1 MNKKRYAARM
11 HVLVLAL
18 FLVLMVTSF
27 SRAEETLGL
36 QLAVFDIDATPP
48 IGAHLAYN
56 PVINSW
62 DMSLRAR
69 GIVLTG
75 ADKPIVL
82 CAVDWVG
89 IGSEGHD
96 AFRQTLAEAAGT
108 DMHRVAVHTVH
119 QHDAPGCDFTAERI
133 LKEHGITPH
142 RYEGTFHR
150 EVLQRLGTAVRDA
163 MGKQQPVTH
172 LGLGSAPV
180 DKVASNRRIVG
191 PDGKVGPMRGSSCKN
206 PELIAAPEG
215 LIDPDVSLVSFWNG
229 DAPVA
234 VLSYYACHPQSYYRT
249 GIANPDY
256 PGIAR
261 FMRQLTVPQALHIHF
276 DGAGGNVAAG
286 KYNDGSKEMRLI
298 LAQRLEDGMRRAWE
312 ATERTPI
319 DATAIRWAVEPVG
332 LPVAEGLN
340 AEELEKRM
348 LEEKDMTVVED
359 CARKIAWLQRREAGI
374 PIDVACLSLGNAR
387 ILHLPAEL
395 FVEYQLMAKAERPD
409 LFVAMAAYGD
419 YTPGYIGTAIAYEQG
434 GYETSPRSSNVSS
447 EVEAVLTEA
456 ILNLLRKE

>member
-1 MNKKRYAARM
+1 MNKKRYSVRM

-18 FLVLMVTSF
+18 FLVLTVAAGSG
-27 SRAEETLGL
+27 AEENAGL

-56 PVINSW
+56 PVINTW

-75 ADKPIVL
+75 AGEPIVL

-96 AFRQTLAEAAGT
+96 MFRQILAEAAGT

-150 EVLQRLGTAVRDA
+150 EVLQRLDTAVRDA
-163 MGKQQPVTH
+163 MEKQQPITH
-172 LGLGSAPV
+172 LGLGSASV
-180 DKVASNRRIVG
+180 HKVASNRRILG
-191 PDGKVGPMRGSSCKN
+191 PDGKVGPMRGSSCRNKD
-206 PELIAAPEG
+206 LIAAPEG
-215 LIDPDVSLVSFWNG
+215 VIDPELSLVSFWNG
-229 DAPVA
+229 DTPVA

-249 GIANPDY
+249 GIPNPDY

-261 FMRQLTVPQALHIHF
+261 FMRQLAVPQALHVHF

-319 DATAIRWAVEPVG
+319 NAAAIRWTVEPVG

-348 LEEKDMTVVED
+348 LEEENMTVVED
-359 CARKIAWLQRREAGI
+359 CARKLAWLQRREAGI

-419 YTPGYIGTAIAYEQG
+419 YTPGYICTEIAYEQG
-434 GYETSPRSSNVSS
+434 GYEATPRSSNVSPK
-447 EVEAVLTEA
+447 VEAVLTEV
-456 ILNLLRKE
+456 IQTLLQEQ

>member
-1 MNKKRYAARM
+1 M
-11 HVLVLAL
+11 LVLAIIL
-18 FLVLMVTSF
+18 ILTVTTG
-27 SRAEETLGL
+27 AGAQENAGL

-56 PVINSW
+56 PVINTW

-75 ADKPIVL
+75 ADEPIVL

-142 RYEGTFHR
+142 RYEGAFHR

-163 MGKQQPVTH
+163 MEKQQPITH
-172 LGLGSAPV
+172 LGLGRAPV
-180 DKVASNRRIVG
+180 HQVASNRRIVG

-215 LIDPDVSLVSFWNG
+215 LVDPDVSLVSFWNG
-229 DAPVA
+229 DTPVA

-249 GIANPDY
+249 GIANPDF

-261 FMRQLTVPQALHIHF
+261 FMRQLAVPQALHIHF

-312 ATERTPI
+312 ATERSPVST
-319 DATAIRWAVEPVG
+319 AAIRWAVEPVG

-340 AEELEKRM
+340 AAELEKRM
-348 LEEKDMTVVED
+348 LEEKDMTIVED

-374 PIDVACLSLGNAR
+374 LIDVACLSLGYAR
-387 ILHLPAEL
+387 ILHMPAEL
-395 FVEYQLMAKAERPD
+395 FVEYQLLAKAERPN

-434 GYETSPRSSNVSS
+434 GYETSQRTSNVSP
-447 EVEAVLTEA
+447 EIETVLTDA
-456 ILNLLRKE
+456 IKKLIQEK

>member
-1 MNKKRYAARM
+1 MNNKIYAVRLN
-11 HVLVLAL
+11 VLVLVL
-18 FLVLMVTSF
+18 FMVLTVAVVSG
-27 SRAEETLGL
+27 AEETAGL
-36 QLAVFDIDATPP
+36 RLAVFDIDATPP

-96 AFRQTLAEAAGT
+96 AFRQTLAEAADT
-108 DMHRVAVHTVH
+108 DMQHVAVHTVH

-142 RYEGTFHR
+142 RYEGGFHR
-150 EVLQRLGTAVRDA
+150 DVLQRLGTAVREA
-163 MGKQQPVTH
+163 MKTQQPITH

-180 DKVASNRRIVG
+180 HKVASNRRIVG

-206 PELIAAPEG
+206 KELTDAPEG

-229 DAPVA
+229 ETPVA

-261 FMRQLTVPQALHIHF
+261 FMRQLAVPQAMHIHF

-312 ATERTPI
+312 ATERAPI
-319 DATAIRWAVEPVG
+319 KAIDVRWAVEPVG

-348 LEEKDMTVVED
+348 LEEKDMTVIED
-359 CARKIAWLQRREAGI
+359 CARKIAWLQRRAAGI

-387 ILHLPAEL
+387 ILHMPAEL

-434 GYETSPRSSNVSS
+434 GYETSLRSSNVSP
-447 EVEAVLTEA
+447 EVESVLTRT
-456 ILNLLRKE
+456 IKNLLNEK

>member
-1 MNKKRYAARM
+1 MGIKRFYVKFNALFV
-11 HVLVLAL
+11 VLFLAL
-18 FLVLMVTSF
+18 TAVQTSH
-27 SRAEETLGL
+27 AEETAGL

-48 IGAHLAYN
+48 IGSYLAYDEVVN
-56 PVINSW
+56 NW

-75 ADKPIVL
+75 AGKPIVL

-108 DMHRVAVHTVH
+108 DMQRVAVHTVH

-142 RYEGTFHR
+142 RYEGAFHR

-163 MGKQQPVTH
+163 MGKQHPVTH

-180 DKVASNRRIVG
+180 HQVASNRRILG
-191 PDGKVGPMRGSSCKN
+191 PDGKVGPMRGSSCKT
-206 PELIAAPEG
+206 PDLIAAPEG
-215 LIDPDVSLVSFWNG
+215 LIDPNISLVSFWNG
-229 DAPVA
+229 ETPLA

-249 GIANPDY
+249 GVANPDY

-261 FMRQLTVPQALHIHF
+261 FMRQLAVPQALHIHF

-312 ATERTPI
+312 ATERAPI
-319 DATAIRWAVEPVG
+319 NAEDIRWAVEPVG

-434 GYETSPRSSNVSS
+434 GYETSPRSSNVSPK
-447 EVEAVLTEA
+447 VEAVLTEA
-456 ILNLLRKE
+456 IKTLLKE

>member
-1 MNKKRYAARM
+1 VR
-11 HVLVLAL
+11 V
-18 FLVLMVTSF
+18 
-27 SRAEETLGL
+27 
-36 QLAVFDIDATPP
+36 DA
-48 IGAHLAYN
+48 
-56 PVINSW
+56 
-62 DMSLRAR
+62 
-69 GIVLTG
+69 
-75 ADKPIVL
+75 
-82 CAVDWVG
+82 
-89 IGSEGHD
+89 SEQAG
-96 AFRQTLAEAAGT
+96 AEAAGT

-133 LKEHGITPH
+133 LKEHGITPQ

-150 EVLQRLGTAVRDA
+150 EVLQRLDAAVRDA
-163 MGKQQPVTH
+163 MEKQQPVTYF
-172 LGLGSAPV
+172 GMGSAPV
-180 DKVASNRRIVG
+180 HKVASNRRILG
-191 PDGKVGPMRGSSCKN
+191 PDGKVGPMRGSSCRNK
-206 PELIAAPEG
+206 ELIAAPEG
-215 LIDPDVSLVSFWNG
+215 VIDPEVSLVSFWNG
-229 DAPVA
+229 DTPVA

-249 GIANPDY
+249 GIPNPDY

-261 FMRQLTVPQALHIHF
+261 FMRQLAVPQALHIHF

-286 KYNDGSKEMRLI
+286 KYNDGSKEMRLL

-319 DATAIRWAVEPVG
+319 TAAEIRWAVEPVG

-340 AEELEKRM
+340 AKELEKRM

-359 CARKIAWLQRREAGI
+359 CARKIAWLQRRKADI

-434 GYETSPRSSNVSS
+434 GYETSPRSSNVSP
-447 EVEAVLTEA
+447 EVEAVLTGA
-456 ILNLLRKE
+456 IRNLLRKE

>member
-1 MNKKRYAARM
+1 MG
-11 HVLVLAL
+11 HEP
-18 FLVLMVTSF
+18 SC
-27 SRAEETLGL
+27 E
-36 QLAVFDIDATPP
+36 
-48 IGAHLAYN
+48 
-56 PVINSW
+56 
-62 DMSLRAR
+62 
-69 GIVLTG
+69 VLTG
-75 ADKPIVL
+75 AGKPIVL
-82 CAVDWVG
+82 CALDWVG
-89 IGSEGHD
+89 IGGEGHD
-96 AFRQTLAEAAGT
+96 AFRQILAGAAGT
-108 DMHRVAVHTVH
+108 DVQRVSVHTVH

-150 EVLQRLGTAVRDA
+150 EVLQRLDKAVRDA
-163 MGKQQPVTH
+163 MEKQQPVTH
-172 LGLGSAPV
+172 LGLGTAPV
-180 DKVASNRRIVG
+180 HQVASNRRIVG

-215 LIDPDVSLVSFWNG
+215 LIDPDISLVSFWNG
-229 DAPVA
+229 DTPVA

-261 FMRQLTVPQALHIHF
+261 FMRQLAVPQALHIHF

-319 DATAIRWAVEPVG
+319 NAEDIHWAVESVG
-332 LPVAEGLN
+332 LPVAKGLN

-359 CARKIAWLQRREAGI
+359 CARKLAWLQRREAGI
-374 PIDVACLSLGNAR
+374 LIDVACLSLDSAR

-434 GYETSPRSSNVSS
+434 GYETSPRSSNVSPDV
-447 EVEAVLTEA
+447 EVVLTDA
-456 ILNLLRKE
+456 IRKLLQEN